1 MGTIVAVAP
10 IALELAD
17 RVNISLPLV
26 AGAILSAGAFGDN
39 MSLISDTPI
48 ISSHTQKVNI
58 VDVFKNGAFY
68 TFPAAILASIVF
80 AFLGSYYSKTA
91 SFIIEPSD
99 INFLKLFHMFLLWLL
114 QFQALMYF

>member
-17 RVNISLPLV
+17 KVNISLPLV

-48 ISSHTQKVNI
+48 ISSHTQK
-58 VDVFKNGAFY
+58 G
-68 TFPAAILASIVF
+68 
-80 AFLGSYYSKTA
+80 
-91 SFIIEPSD
+91 
-99 INFLKLFHMFLLWLL
+99 
-114 QFQALMYF
+114 